1 MRFAFACV
9 CFLLTCTLPARAE
22 DWPEWRGKG
31 RRGLWNESGI
41 VDNFP
46 PQGLTVAWRTPIG
59 SGFSGP
65 AVAGGRVFV
74 LDFSRETGTKGT
86 ERAVCLDERTGRVL
100 WAQSWP
106 ADYRGMQETY
116 ATGPRATPTVDGDRV
131 YTLGGSGV
139 LHCLS
144 VSDGAVLWKKDYVR
158 DFTASLP
165 VWGMTSAPLVDGE
178 RLICLVGGDGDAT
191 VVAFDKKSGR
201 EIWRAIHSD
210 SEPGYAQLILVEN
223 AGTRQLI
230 LWHPRAVYSLD
241 PSSGKILWQ
250 EPFRVNMGL
259 TVATPVV
266 SGLRLLVSSFYN
278 GSLMLELERSGP
290 GAKVLWK
297 GKSASEIDSDGLH
310 ALIATPV
317 IDGDFVYGVCSYG
330 QFRCIDARSGSRVWE
345 TLQVTGEKARWATAM
360 MVRNEDRYFINNDRG
375 ELILARLSPDGYT
388 EIGRTFL
395 IKPTTHPG
403 NRRQAGA
410 VHWSHPAYA
419 NRRIYARN
427 DEEILAASLAR

>member
-9 CFLLTCTLPARAE
+9 CFLLTCVLPARAE

-86 ERAVCLDERTGRVL
+86 ERVVCLDERTGRVL

-158 DFTASLP
+158 DFAASLP

-178 RLICLVGGDGDAT
+178 RLIGLVGGDGDAT
-191 VVAFDKKSGR
+191 VVAFDKKSGK
-201 EIWRAIHSD
+201 EIWRAVHSN

-223 AGTRQLI
+223 GGTRQLI
-230 LWHPRAVYSLD
+230 LWHPRAPYSLD
-241 PSSGKILWQ
+241 PPPGTTLCPAPSRPPIGPPL
-250 EPFRVNMGL
+250 PPPP
-259 TVATPVV
+259 AT
-266 SGLRLLVSSFYN
+266 GLRPLVSPLYT
-278 GSLMLELERSGP
+278 GSTMP
-290 GAKVLWK
+290 
-297 GKSASEIDSDGLH
+297 D
-310 ALIATPV
+310 P
-317 IDGDFVYGVCSYG
+317 
-330 QFRCIDARSGSRVWE
+330 
-345 TLQVTGEKARWATAM
+345 
-360 MVRNEDRYFINNDRG
+360 DRG
-375 ELILARLSPDGYT
+375 GPA
-388 EIGRTFL
+388 
-395 IKPTTHPG
+395 PT
-403 NRRQAGA
+403 
-410 VHWSHPAYA
+410 
-419 NRRIYARN
+419 
-427 DEEILAASLAR
+427 

>member
-1 MRFAFACV
+1 V
-9 CFLLTCTLPARAE
+9 
-22 DWPEWRGKG
+22 
-31 RRGLWNESGI
+31 
-41 VDNFP
+41 
-46 PQGLTVAWRTPIG
+46 
-59 SGFSGP
+59 
-65 AVAGGRVFV
+65 
-74 LDFSRETGTKGT
+74 
-86 ERAVCLDERTGRVL
+86 
-100 WAQSWP
+100 
-106 ADYRGMQETY
+106 
-116 ATGPRATPTVDGDRV
+116 
-131 YTLGGSGV
+131 
-139 LHCLS
+139 
-144 VSDGAVLWKKDYVR
+144 
-158 DFTASLP
+158 
-165 VWGMTSAPLVDGE
+165 
-178 RLICLVGGDGDAT
+178 
-191 VVAFDKKSGR
+191 
-201 EIWRAIHSD
+201 
-210 SEPGYAQLILVEN
+210 
-223 AGTRQLI
+223 
-230 LWHPRAVYSLD
+230 WHPRAVYSLD

-278 GSLMLELERSGP
+278 GSMMLELERGGP

-360 MVRNEDRYFINNDRG
+360 MVRNDDRYFINNDRG